1 MLTAQAQKGPSL
13 SDSHNASP
21 HQAATLITVTHPSAQ
36 SSIQAPIQPP
46 SNMIGIPMCLST
58 FCKPNMAYFVF
69 SNEYFDK
76 SSVFASEWVIDTSAT
91 DHMVTTTHY
100 FTTMQLVHNV
110 TVNLPNGQSV
120 NVTHIGSI
128 QLTTSLLLTNVLCV
142 PSFDF
147 NLISVSKLT
156 SFLQCCIFFL
166 STYCF
171 I

>member
-1 MLTAQAQKGPSL
+1 
-13 SDSHNASP
+13 
-21 HQAATLITVTHPSAQ
+21 
-36 SSIQAPIQPP
+36 
-46 SNMIGIPMCLST
+46 
-58 FCKPNMAYFVF
+58 MAYSVF
-69 SNEYFDK
+69 SNEYFNK
-76 SSVFASEWVIDTSAT
+76 SSVSTSEWVIDTSAT

-100 FTTMQLVHNV
+100 FTIMQLVHNV
-110 TVNLPNGQSV
+110 TINLPNGQSV

-128 QLTTSLLLTNVLCV
+128 QLTASLLLTNVLCV

-156 SFLQCCIFFL
+156 SFLQFCIFFL